1 MVKEW
6 NKNEKFVSSRYAE
19 LKINTCIKG
28 NRLEA
33 RITQL

>member
-6 NKNEKFVSSRYAE
+6 NKNEKFVSSRNAE
-19 LKINTCIKG
+19 LKINICIKG

-33 RITQL
+33 KVTRL